1 MESKNLH
8 TTISAIID
16 DAKGRDIQV
25 INVRDISD
33 VTDYIVIASGTSNR
47 HVSSV
52 ADRIISTMR
61 DEHNIK
67 PLGSEGKQGG
77 EWVLV
82 DFGDVVVH
90 IMHPDTREFYQLEK
104 LWADVGDREPVEQ
117 QDQ

>member
-1 MESKNLH
+1 MESNKLQSA
-8 TTISAIID
+8 ISAIID
-16 DAKGRDIQV
+16 DAKGKNLQV

-33 VTDYIVIASGTSNR
+33 VTDFIVIASGTSNR

-52 ADRIISTMR
+52 ADRVISTMR
-61 DEHNIK
+61 DEYDIK

-82 DFGDVVVH
+82 DYGDVVVH

-104 LWADVGDREPVEQ
+104 LWADVGDRESIEQ
-117 QDQ
+117 QDL

>member
-1 MESKNLH
+1 MESKKLH
-8 TTISAIID
+8 ATISKIID
-16 DAKGRDIQV
+16 DAKGKDIQV

-52 ADRIISTMR
+52 ADRIIGTMR

-82 DFGDVVVH
+82 DYGDVVVH
-90 IMHPDTREFYQLEK
+90 IMHPETRAFYQLEK
-104 LWADVGDREPVEQ
+104 LWADVGDRELVEQ
-117 QDQ
+117 RNQ

>member
-1 MESKNLH
+1 MESKDLH

-52 ADRIISTMR
+52 ADRVISTMR
-61 DEHNIK
+61 EEYNIK

-104 LWADVGDREPVEQ
+104 LWADVGDREAIEQ